1 MHILR
6 NSDSVRGVIRR
17 RLVAGGPCRCE
28 RNGSGRYGVF
38 AVNAHRSRVAA
49 ALTGATFA
57 FGIAFTQP
65 ASAGQLAGVRLD
77 VAGGRNTRIILA
89 FNNGVPQYKI
99 FGNETTDVA
108 LILQGTTRGV
118 TAPTT
123 VIGREPLKSISVDNF
138 GDNLNVTFHEAAP
151 ANISVAPGPGQTLIV
166 TVAASG
172 GQPTPAP
179 VLTPPPAFPGA
190 SPTPPG
196 IESTEVVR
204 LKYADVSEVVGLLVA
219 GQQIP
224 SNDSFTP
231 QEQQFGSSGLA
242 GGSPGGFN
250 GGTIGGLNQQPQ
262 QAFAQ
267 VQNFGQSGTSLGQQI
282 NENIGVDRRLN
293 AIILTGSPDAIAKL
307 KEKIA
312 LIDVPLSSVE
322 LETQIVELDDS
333 AAKAIGIDFTNAGG
347 PVAQATYQIKNL
359 TTGQGTANLQAA
371 VYAQITKGLGR
382 TIARPRITALD
393 GTSAQ
398 IITGTQIPIV
408 TSIAVSGVSA
418 VSSQVQYIN
427 VGVSLQIQ
435 PRISPDGFVTSHIF
449 SQVSSE
455 TGVSQN
461 YPILSQREA
470 TTSAT
475 VKDGDSF
482 VIGGL
487 LQQND
492 LSNVQKVPG
501 LGDIPIIGGFFRY
514 RNDSTQNTNL
524 YIIVTPHILHN
535 GLNPPPVKPL
545 PSPMAPLPP
554 INNH

>member
-1 MHILR
+1 
-6 NSDSVRGVIRR
+6 
-17 RLVAGGPCRCE
+17 
-28 RNGSGRYGVF
+28 
-38 AVNAHRSRVAA
+38 
-49 ALTGATFA
+49 
-57 FGIAFTQP
+57 
-65 ASAGQLAGVRLD
+65 LAGVRLD
-77 VAGGRNTRIILA
+77 VSSGRNTRVILA

-99 FGNETTDVA
+99 FGNDTTDVA

-118 TAPTT
+118 SAPTT
-123 VIGREPLKSISVDNF
+123 VIGRDPLKTITVDNF
-138 GDNLNVTFHEAAP
+138 GDNLNVTFHEVAP
-151 ANISVAPGPGQTLIV
+151 ANLSVVPGPGQTLLV
-166 TVAASG
+166 TIASSG
-172 GQPTPAP
+172 AGIPIPQAFIPPQP
-179 VLTPPPAFPGA
+179 VA
-190 SPTPPG
+190 SPTPTG
-196 IESTEVVR
+196 VENTEVIR

-219 GQQIP
+219 GQQIA

-231 QEQQFGSSGLA
+231 QEQQFGSSGLT
-242 GGSPGGFN
+242 GGTPGAFS
-250 GGTIGGLNQQPQ
+250 GGTIGGLNAQPAQALQQI
-262 QAFAQ
+262 
-267 VQNFGQSGTSLGQQI
+267 QNFGQAGSALGQQI

-293 AIILTGSPDAIAKL
+293 AIILTGTPEMIAKL
-307 KEKIA
+307 KAKID
-312 LIDVPLSSVE
+312 LIDIPLSSVE

-359 TTGQGTANLQAA
+359 TTGQGSVNLQAA

-435 PRISPDGFVTSHIF
+435 PRISPDGYVTSHIF

-455 TGVSQN
+455 TGTSQN

-492 LSNVQKVPG
+492 LSNVQKLPG
-501 LGDIPIIGGFFRY
+501 LGDIPLLGGLFHY
-514 RNDSTQNTNL
+514 RNDSTSNTNL
-524 YIIVTPHILHN
+524 YIIVTPHILRN
-535 GLNPPPVKPL
+535 GLNPPPAKPL
-545 PSPMAPLPP
+545 PSPLPPLPS
-554 INNH
+554 IKQN

>member
-1 MHILR
+1 MSLLTFDAR
-6 NSDSVRGVIRR
+6 PAD
-17 RLVAGGPCRCE
+17 AGTL
-28 RNGSGRYGVF
+28 SG
-38 AVNAHRSRVAA
+38 
-49 ALTGATFA
+49 
-57 FGIAFTQP
+57 I
-65 ASAGQLAGVRLD
+65 RLD
-77 VAGGRNTRIILA
+77 VSSGRNTRVILA
-89 FNNGVPQYKI
+89 FTNGTPTYKI
-99 FGNETTDVA
+99 FGNDTNDVS
-108 LILQGTTRGV
+108 LILQSSARGV

-123 VIGREPLKSISVDNF
+123 VIGRDPLKSISVDNF
-138 GDNLNVTFHEAAP
+138 GDSLNVTFHEAAP
-151 ANISVAPGPGQTLIV
+151 ANITVAPGSGQTLLV
-166 TVAASG
+166 TIAASSNG
-172 GQPTPAP
+172 VPGPA
-179 VLTPPPAFPGA
+179 VLTPPPIATPT
-190 SPTPPG
+190 PTPPQG
-196 IESTEVVR
+196 EAMEIIR

-231 QEQQFGSSGLA
+231 QEQQFGSSGLT
-242 GGSPGGFN
+242 GGATGSFA
-250 GGTIGGLNQQPQ
+250 GGTIGGLNSPATQN
-262 QAFAQ
+262 FNQ
-267 VQNFGQSGTSLGQQI
+267 VQNLGGGGTALGQQI
-282 NENIGVDRRLN
+282 NDNIGVDRRLN
-293 AIILTGSPDAIAKL
+293 AIILTGTPDMIARFKA
-307 KEKIA
+307 KIDK
-312 LIDVPLSSVE
+312 IDIPLSSVE

-347 PVAQATYQIKNL
+347 PVAAVSYKSASLATA
-359 TTGQGTANLQAA
+359 QGGITLQAA

-455 TGVSQN
+455 TGTSQN

-492 LSNVQKVPG
+492 ISSVAKTPF
-501 LGDIPIIGGFFRY
+501 LGDLPLVGGFFRN
-514 RNDSTQNTNL
+514 RQDQSSNTNL
-524 YIIVTPHILHN
+524 YIIVTPHILKN
-535 GLNPPPVKPL
+535 GANPPPARPL
-545 PSPMAPLPP
+545 PSPLPTLP
-554 INNH
+554 SITH